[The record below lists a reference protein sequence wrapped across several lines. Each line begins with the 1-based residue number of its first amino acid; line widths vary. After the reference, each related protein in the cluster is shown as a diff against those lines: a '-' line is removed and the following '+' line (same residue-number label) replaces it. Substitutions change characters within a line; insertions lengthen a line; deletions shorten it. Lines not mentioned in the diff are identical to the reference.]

1 MHWLLRIAV
10 QSLEVPIRF
19 ISFRRAAGTDINGSH
34 VDRGR
39 CRTASVRHR
48 ERNDPVRARRERHA
62 AGHNADA
69 MIDGSPM
76 ATRDTFDDVVTQ
88 ISGKGMERNGWECST
103 NAAQVSP
110 AGAQLQI

>member
-1 MHWLLRIAV
+1 
-10 QSLEVPIRF
+10 
-19 ISFRRAAGTDINGSH
+19 
-34 VDRGR
+34 
-39 CRTASVRHR
+39 
-48 ERNDPVRARRERHA
+48 
-62 AGHNADA
+62 